1 MLKFNSFFKTSIQVI
16 KATTF
21 IQHKHFSFKTMS
33 NGHNH
38 NNGTV
43 NNCKQEADN
52 LNNIMIEK
60 GNFMV
65 LSLRSIKKCIAIFK
79 IF

>member
-1 MLKFNSFFKTSIQVI
+1 MLKCNSFFKTSIQVI
-16 KATTF
+16 KSTTF
-21 IQHKHFSFKTMS
+21 IQHNKYFFKTMS

-43 NNCKQEADN
+43 NNPKNEADN

-60 GNFMV
+60 GNSLV
-65 LSLRSIKKCIAIFK
+65 LNK
-79 IF
+79 